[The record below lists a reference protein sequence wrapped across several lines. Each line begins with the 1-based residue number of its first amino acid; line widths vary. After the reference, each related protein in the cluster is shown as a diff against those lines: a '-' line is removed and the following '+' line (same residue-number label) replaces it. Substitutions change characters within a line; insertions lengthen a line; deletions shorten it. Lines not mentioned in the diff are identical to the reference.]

1 MSGYV
6 PRHAREKT
14 DSALPAEADLSRAE
28 EDRADSEEPLSS
40 SDEPPSSS
48 DTAPSLPDT
57 TSPDAEVS
65 ALSAEVLLEAIVDA
79 DKAVHEHPELADPLI
94 EPDEPLEQA
103 ELLRMGDAV
112 LVGVVPEVEAD
123 TALARI
129 RKRRWPVTIAILLI
143 LIVGSGAITYAV
155 LSSQAL
161 EREARR
167 TAGYE
172 LLDEAIALIQES
184 DQVVVSLD
192 TATTTEVTESN
203 LSEREVLLKR
213 VPTTQETLS
222 SAEEKALSA
231 VELLTATD
239 DREFAQHVIDAA
251 VNRQVLLTSGE
262 AIIGKDI
269 EAMNSALIFGQAWEV
284 IVNADTE
291 LRATTQLSKTGSYNE
306 LQEAIERN
314 NTVLT
319 RLQQAQTLLAQAQ
332 EAFEDA
338 DYSVVTEYVA
348 LKIASVHLAIEADQ
362 ALFDGDIELVNTKNT
377 EFTLRDAAV
386 VNAAGKIP
394 SDPLTMITLAYE
406 AATAEN
412 YALYDSARANAA
424 EADGYIREY
433 VGVETQT
440 GVQ

>member
-6 PRHAREKT
+6 PRH
-14 DSALPAEADLSRAE
+14 SRAKKE
-28 EDRADSEEPLSS
+28 PDSSPVETSLALLAPAEEPLPS
-40 SDEPPSSS
+40 SDEPS
-48 DTAPSLPDT
+48 
-57 TSPDAEVS
+57 TSPDPVPPAPDSHSDELLLD
-65 ALSAEVLLEAIVDA
+65 ALVGA
-79 DKAVHEHPELADPLI
+79 DQAVREHPELADPLI
-94 EPDEPLEQA
+94 EPDEPLEPE
-103 ELLRMGDAV
+103 ELVRLGDAV
-112 LVGVVPEVEAD
+112 LAGVVPDGEAD

-129 RKRRWPVTIAILLI
+129 RKRRWPVTIAILLV
-143 LIVGSGAITYAV
+143 LIVGSGAITYVV

-161 EREARR
+161 AREANR

-192 TATTTEVTESN
+192 AATTTEVTENN
-203 LSEREVLLKR
+203 LSEREVLLER

-222 SAEEKALSA
+222 LAEEKARSS
-231 VELLTATD
+231 VELMTSTD
-239 DREFAQHVIDAA
+239 DKEFAQHVIDAA

-262 AIIGKDI
+262 SIISKDI

-314 NTVLT
+314 SAVLA
-319 RLQQAQTLLAQAQ
+319 RLQQALELLTQAQ
-332 EAFEDA
+332 EAFDEV
-338 DYSVVTEYVA
+338 DYRVVTEYVT
-348 LKIASVHLAIEADQ
+348 LKTESVRLAIEADQ
-362 ALFDGDIELVNTKNT
+362 ALFDGDIALVNTKNT
-377 EFTLRDAAV
+377 EFSLKDAAV
-386 VNAAGKIP
+386 VNAASKIP
-394 SDPLTMITLAYE
+394 SDPLTLITTAYE